1 MSLLSPRLLAMSESE
16 TLAMSARSREL
27 QSKGIDVINLSVGE
41 PDFNT
46 PEHIKEAGKKAIDD
60 NITHYPPVPGFPE
73 LRRAIAERL
82 NKRFGVNY
90 DMNNIIVSGGGKHS
104 LANVLMSIVGP
115 GDEVIVPAPYWVSYL
130 ELIKLAEGKSVV
142 IQAGMDQDFKITPAQ
157 LEAAITPKTKALL
170 MNSPSNPSGSMY
182 SMEELEAL
190 AVVLRKHPNVVII
203 SDEIYEMI
211 TYDMEHVSWVQIKD
225 LFDRVIIVNGCSKG
239 YAMTGWRIG
248 YIAGPIE
255 VAKACNKLQGQF
267 TSGTCSIAQMAALAS
282 MTGGD
287 GPSLEMTKAFRRR
300 RDLVMTLANEIPHF
314 NLKTPPGAFYLF
326 PEINYYLGK
335 SFNGNVITNSS
346 DLSMYLLDEGHVAT
360 VAGSAFGTEG
370 YIRLSYAASDDKLIE
385 AMKRIKNA
393 LANLK

>member
-287 GPSLEMTKAFRRR
+287 GPSLKMTKAFRRR
-300 RDLVMTLANEIPHF
+300 RDLVMSLANEIPHF

-335 SFNGNVITNSS
+335 SFNGKLITNSS